1 MLFILLGIFFGLVIV
16 ISLSDVE
23 GKRIEKEKEE
33 WKKIMGRDY
42 YG

>member
-1 MLFILLGIFFGLVIV
+1 MLFILLGIFFSLVIF

-42 YG
+42 K

>member
-1 MLFILLGIFFGLVIV
+1 MLFILLGIFFGLVIF

-23 GKRIEKEKEE
+23 GERIEKEKEE

-42 YG
+42 K

>member
-1 MLFILLGIFFGLVIV
+1 MLFILLGIFFGLVIF

-42 YG
+42 K